1 MIESALNSTLHDLFV
16 PQGDEFK
23 MRLSYDDDKH
33 WYKIF
38 VKIKD
43 MILGVDS
50 KLKRERHVGDNVTGM
65 TADVVKKSIIYK
77 RLQGW
82 LIR

>member
-1 MIESALNSTLHDLFV
+1 
-16 PQGDEFK
+16 
-23 MRLSYDDDKH
+23 MRLSYLDDKH
-33 WYKIF
+33 WFNFF

-65 TADVVKKSIIYK
+65 TADVVKKSIIYE
-77 RLQGW
+77 RLQSW
-82 LIR
+82 LTRGVCLGFHVR